1 METNNISEE
10 QPTVDVQP
18 SINAQD
24 ATGESTT
31 AENAK
36 PLDYKNEIEKW
47 KSHSRKW
54 EARAKELQQHIDNM
68 PDSIAK
74 LSAENKRYRIKAREA
89 DAKYEEAQQKY
100 AEDMQ
105 TVTIDRDH
113 LKAQV
118 KQLNYRIIADS
129 IKLANN
135 QNIERLNENETLLA
149 NGRRSNKNVDP
160 IALADFL
167 NNSKNLQEFLQ
178 ESSYCKKLASDKN
191 LKELNFNNLINAD
204 FDRLRS
210 ELASYI
216 YKKFPYMMFMPQKP
230 ESDAFSLGDEYEL
243 LQNMKNAKKGTISS
257 ALAYLRH

>member
-1 METNNISEE
+1 METNNIDEE
-10 QPTVDVQP
+10 QPTIETQP

-24 ATGESTT
+24 PTGESATT
-31 AENAK
+31 ENAK
-36 PLDYKNEIEKW
+36 PSDYKNEIEKW
-47 KSHSRKW
+47 KSSSLEW
-54 EARAKELQQHIDNM
+54 ETKAKELQQHIDNM

-105 TVTIDRDH
+105 TVTADRDY

-118 KQLNYRIIADS
+118 EKLNYRIIADS
-129 IKLANN
+129 IKLANT

-149 NGRRSNKNVDP
+149 NGIRSDKNIDP
-160 IALADFL
+160 MALADFL
-167 NNSKNLQEFLQ
+167 NNSKNLKEFLQ

-191 LKELNFNNLINAD
+191 LKELDFYNLMNAD
-204 FDRLRS
+204 FDRLHS

-216 YKKFPYMMFMPQKP
+216 YKKFPYMMFMPYKL
-230 ESDAFSLGDEYEL
+230 ETDAFSMGDEYEL
-243 LQNMKNAKKGTISS
+243 LQNMKNTKKGTISS
-257 ALAYLRH
+257 SLAYLRQ

>member
-10 QPTVDVQP
+10 QPTVEAQP

-24 ATGESTT
+24 AT
-31 AENAK
+31 AK
-36 PLDYKNEIEKW
+36 NTEPTDYKVEAE
-47 KSHSRKW
+47 KW

-105 TVTIDRDH
+105 TVTADRDY

-118 KQLNYRIIADS
+118 EQLNYRIIADS
-129 IKLANN
+129 IKSANT

-149 NGRRSNKNVDP
+149 NGIRSDKNIDP
-160 IALADFL
+160 KALADFL
-167 NNSKNLQEFLQ
+167 NNSKNLKEFLQ

-191 LKELNFNNLINAD
+191 LKEFNFNNLMNAD
-204 FDRLRS
+204 FDRLHS

-216 YKKFPYMMFMPQKP
+216 YKKFPYMMFMPYKLVTDAISM
-230 ESDAFSLGDEYEL
+230 SDAMGDWEFE
-243 LQNMKNAKKGTISS
+243 QKMKNAKNGTISS
-257 ALAYLRH
+257 SLAYLRQ